1 MQCSSPGPAGAEQ
14 VARVHGALGLARAHD
29 GVQLVDKEDDA
40 ALGLLTS
47 LRTAFSRSSNSPRY
61 LAPAIRNPC
70 PGRKWSCPS
79 GGGDVP
85 LTMRWAS
92 PSAMAVLPTP
102 GSPMSTGLFLLL
114 RLRIRMTLRI
124 SSSRPMTGSSL
135 LAWPAPP
142 GRAVLLQGVVGLL
155 RVVGGHTLVAPH
167 VGQGLEHAL
176 LLYVVG
182 AEQLLQLPVG
192 RVQQGQQQVL
202 HRHILVLHGRGDA
215 LGGVEALVHVLA
227 T

>member
-1 MQCSSPGPAGAEQ
+1 M
-14 VARVHGALGLARAHD
+14 ALGLARAHD
-29 GVQLVDKEDDA
+29 GVQLVDEEDDA

-61 LAPAIRNPC
+61 LAPAIREPMS
-70 PGRKWSCPS
+70 RAKMVLSFR

-135 LAWPAPP
+135 LALARSTRSEPYFF
-142 GRAVLLQGVVGLL
+142 RAL
-155 RVVGGHTLVAPH
+155 
-167 VGQGLEHAL
+167 
-176 LLYVVG
+176 
-182 AEQLLQLPVG
+182 
-192 RVQQGQQQVL
+192 
-202 HRHILVLHGRGDA
+202 
-215 LGGVEALVHVLA
+215 
-227 T
+227 